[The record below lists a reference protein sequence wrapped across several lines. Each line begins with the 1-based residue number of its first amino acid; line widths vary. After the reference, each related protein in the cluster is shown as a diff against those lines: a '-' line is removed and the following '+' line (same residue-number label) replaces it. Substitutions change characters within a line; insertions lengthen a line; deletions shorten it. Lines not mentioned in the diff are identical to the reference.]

1 MKQFLVRFWS
11 NYDNLC
17 VSLAWPL
24 SAVSRHYYVTED
36 QEGSPRPSELGIK
49 CYSRPREIDLGV
61 RSQTL
66 QITDLIYGEDTPSHW
81 KYTFYFHRL
90 LKQK

>member
-36 QEGSPRPSELGIK
+36 QEGESETIRAGDKMLHSPSRDRLG
-49 CYSRPREIDLGV
+49 SAE
-61 RSQTL
+61 SN
-66 QITDLIYGEDTPSHW
+66 ITDY
-81 KYTFYFHRL
+81 
-90 LKQK
+90 

>member
-36 QEGSPRPSELGIK
+36 QEGKSETIRAGDKMLH
-49 CYSRPREIDLGV
+49 STQEIDLGV